1 MATTGSNE
9 IIWRPTSDVVE
20 RAHITRFMRA
30 HGIGSLVELQRRS
43 VEDPEWYW
51 SAVARDLGI
60 RWMRPPTRVLDDS
73 RGPAWPQWFPGG
85 LLNLADN
92 CVDRHLAAGRGDRL
106 ALIWEGDDG

>member
-51 SAVARDLGI
+51 SAVAR
-60 RWMRPPTRVLDDS
+60 S
-73 RGPAWPQWFPGG
+73 
-85 LLNLADN
+85 
-92 CVDRHLAAGRGDRL
+92 
-106 ALIWEGDDG
+106 ALENPDAVKAITEAR